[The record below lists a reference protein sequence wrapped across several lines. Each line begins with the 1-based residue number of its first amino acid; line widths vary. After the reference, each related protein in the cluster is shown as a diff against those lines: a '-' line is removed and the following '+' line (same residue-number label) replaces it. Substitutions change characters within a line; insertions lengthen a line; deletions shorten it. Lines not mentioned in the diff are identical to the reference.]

1 MAQKAWLGNKVRR
14 LRRDQGLAQVEMA
27 RRLGISPSYLN
38 LIEHNQR
45 PLTLPLLLK
54 LGQEFNVDLR
64 SFSDNEDARLMA
76 ELTEL
81 LGEQVF
87 REHDIGRED
96 LKQLVATSPSACHAL
111 LSLFRGYR
119 SAREDVRALAE
130 RVSEDT
136 YLATSMHELRQLLAT
151 IRSFSEIL
159 HDYADLDDAQRQQIH
174 EILVTESEKV
184 TTHLDQMRLLKPDN
198 ELKAPDG
205 AASGMQEINDFIHDQ
220 RNHFPTLEEA
230 AERIW
235 RDQHL
240 TAESLAFQIPA
251 LLFDLHGISV
261 EVKAGAETDR
271 GLAHFDEQARSLR
284 LSPLLPAASRGFQA
298 ARHLGG
304 LACETEI
311 EAILDDSRL
320 KDPELRLLAAGL
332 LARYFAGALLMPYG
346 DLLSAARASR
356 YDLDLLSQQFQAS
369 FEQVCHRLT
378 TLQRP
383 GAEAIPFH
391 FLRVDIAGNISKR
404 YSASG
409 FPIPQYGNACPRWNV
424 HTAFLTP
431 GRIDAK
437 VMTLPDG
444 SSYFMIARSVTKPA
458 GSYHE
463 PQTHYSIALGCE
475 TSRAREF
482 VYSDGL
488 DLDNPDVAVPVGITC
503 RLCERHNCPQRAFPP
518 VLQSLASESLRI
530 SDKQSAARN

>member
-1 MAQKAWLGNKVRR
+1 MAQKAWLGTKVRR

-27 RRLGISPSYLN
+27 ERLGISPSYLN

-54 LGQEFNVDLR
+54 LGQQFNVDLR
-64 SFSDNEDARLMA
+64 SFSDNEDARLLA

-81 LGEQVF
+81 LGEPLF

-96 LKQLVATSPSACHAL
+96 LKQLVATSPGACHAV

-119 SAREDVRALAE
+119 RAREDVRALAE
-130 RVSEDT
+130 RVTDDT

-159 HDYADLDDAQRQQIH
+159 HDYADLDDAQRRQIH

-184 TTHLDQMRLLKPDN
+184 TAHLDQMRLLKPDV
-198 ELKAPDG
+198 ELAAPDG
-205 AASGMQEINDFIHDQ
+205 AASGMQEINDFLHDQ
-220 RNHFPTLEEA
+220 RNHFPVLEEA
-230 AERIW
+230 AERMW
-235 RDQHL
+235 RDQRL
-240 TAESLAFQIPA
+240 AADSLAFQVRA
-251 LLFDLHGISV
+251 MLLDLHGVSV
-261 EVKAGAETDR
+261 EVASGDDMDQ
-271 GLAHFDEQARSLR
+271 GLVHFDEPARRLR
-284 LSPLLPAASRGFQA
+284 LSPLLPAASRSFQA
-298 ARHLGG
+298 ARCLGAC
-304 LACETEI
+304 ACEPEI

-320 KDPELRLLAAGL
+320 NDPELRMLASGL
-332 LARYFAGALLMPYG
+332 LARYFAGALLMPY
-346 DLLSAARASR
+346 DALLSAARACR
-356 YDLDLLSQQFQAS
+356 YDLDMLSRQFQAS
-369 FEQVCHRLT
+369 FEQICHRLT

-383 GAEAIPFH
+383 GAEAIPLH

-437 VMTLPDG
+437 MMTLPDG
-444 SSYFMIARSVTKPA
+444 SSYFTVARSVTKPA
-458 GSYHE
+458 GSYHQ

-475 TSRAREF
+475 ISRAREI

-488 DLDNPDVAVPVGITC
+488 DLGNPDVAVPVGITC
-503 RLCERHNCPQRAFPP
+503 RLCERLHCPQRAFPP
-518 VLQSLASESLRI
+518 VLQSLVSESLKI
-530 SDKQSAARN
+530 SDQQDAVRK

>member
-1 MAQKAWLGNKVRR
+1 MAQKAWLGSKVRR
-14 LRRDQGLAQVEMA
+14 LRRDQGMAQVEMA
-27 RRLGISPSYLN
+27 KRLGISPSYLN

-54 LGQEFNVDLR
+54 LGQQFNVDLR
-64 SFSDNEDARLMA
+64 SFSDNEDARLLA

-81 LGEQVF
+81 LGEPLF
-87 REHDIGRED
+87 REHDLGRDD
-96 LKQLVATSPSACHAL
+96 LKQLVATSPSACHAM

-119 SAREDVRALAE
+119 RAREDVRALAE
-130 RVSEDT
+130 RVSDDT

-159 HDYADLDDAQRQQIH
+159 HDYADLDDAQRRQIH

-184 TTHLDQMRLLKPDN
+184 TAHLDQMRLLKPDDA
-198 ELKAPDG
+198 LKAADG
-205 AASGMQEINDFIHDQ
+205 AASGMQEINDFLHDQ
-220 RNHFPTLEEA
+220 RNHFPTLEQA
-230 AERIW
+230 AERVW
-235 RDQHL
+235 GDQGL
-240 TAESLAFQIPA
+240 TAEGLALQIPA
-251 LLFDLHGISV
+251 VLSERHGVNV
-261 EVKAGAETDR
+261 EVSTGDESDS
-271 GLAHFDEQARSLR
+271 GLVQFDEAAGVLR
-284 LSPLLPAASRGFQA
+284 LSPLLPATSRTFQA
-298 ARHLGG
+298 ARYLGA
-304 LACETEI
+304 LACQTEI
-311 EAILDDSRL
+311 GAILDESRL
-320 KDPELRLLAAGL
+320 KDPELRVLASGL
-332 LARYFAGALLMPYG
+332 LARYFAGALLMPYAAM
-346 DLLSAARASR
+346 LSAAQATR
-356 YDLDLLSQQFQAS
+356 YDLELLSQQFQAS

-378 TLQRP
+378 SLQRP

-409 FPIPQYGNACPRWNV
+409 LPIPQYGNSCPRWNV

-444 SSYFMIARSVTKPA
+444 SSYFTIARSLTKPA

-475 TSRAREF
+475 ISRAREI

-488 DLDNPDVAVPVGITC
+488 DLDNPDAALPVGVTC
-503 RLCERHNCPQRAFPP
+503 RLCERQNCLQRAFPP
-518 VLQSLASESLRI
+518 VLQSLVSESLRI
-530 SDKQSAARN
+530 SDRQSAARN

>member
-64 SFSDNEDARLMA
+64 SFSDNEDARLLA

-81 LGEQVF
+81 LGEPLF
-87 REHDIGRED
+87 REHDLGRED
-96 LKQLVATSPSACHAL
+96 MKHLVATSPSACHAML
-111 LSLFRGYR
+111 GLFRGYR
-119 SAREDVRALAE
+119 RAREDVRALAE
-130 RVSEDT
+130 RVSDDT

-159 HDYADLDDAQRQQIH
+159 HDYADLDDARRQQIH

-184 TTHLDQMRLLKPDN
+184 TAHLDQMRLLKPDEN
-198 ELKAPDG
+198 LKAPDG

-230 AERIW
+230 AERMW
-235 RDQHL
+235 RDHRL
-240 TAESLAFQIPA
+240 RAETLAFQIPA
-251 LLFDLHGISV
+251 LLADLHGVQV
-261 EVKAGAETDR
+261 EVSAGDEADG
-271 GLAHFDEQARSLR
+271 GLVHFDQQAGRLR
-284 LSPLLPAASRGFQA
+284 LSPLLPVASRNFRA
-298 ARHLGG
+298 ARHLGSLVCG
-304 LACETEI
+304 DEI
-311 EAILDDSRL
+311 DAIVDESRL
-320 KDPELRLLAAGL
+320 KDPELRVLASGL

-346 DLLSAARASR
+346 ALLSAARASR
-356 YDLDLLSQQFQAS
+356 YDLDLLANEFQAS

-409 FPIPQYGNACPRWNV
+409 LPIPQYGNACPRWNV

-431 GRIDAK
+431 GRLDAK

-444 SSYFMIARSVTKPA
+444 SSFFSIARSVTKPA

-463 PQTHYSIALGCE
+463 PQTHFSIALGCE
-475 TSRAREF
+475 IARAGEI

-488 DLDNPDVAVPVGITC
+488 DLENPDVAVPVGITC
-503 RLCERHNCPQRAFPP
+503 RLCERENCPQRAFPP
-518 VLQSLASESLRI
+518 ALQSLVSESLRM
-530 SDKQSAARN
+530 SDQRGTVRN

>member
-64 SFSDNEDARLMA
+64 SFSDNDDARLLG

-81 LGEQVF
+81 LGEPLF
-87 REHDIGRED
+87 REHDLGRED
-96 LKQLVATSPSACHAL
+96 IKQLVATSPSACHAML
-111 LSLFRGYR
+111 GLFRGYR
-119 SAREDVRALAE
+119 RAREDVRALAE
-130 RVSEDT
+130 RVSDDT

-159 HDYADLDDAQRQQIH
+159 HDYADLDDARRQQIH

-184 TTHLDQMRLLKPDN
+184 TAHLDQMRLLKPDE

-205 AASGMQEINDFIHDQ
+205 ATSGMQEINDFIHDQ

-230 AERIW
+230 AERMW
-235 RDQHL
+235 RDHRLQ
-240 TAESLAFQIPA
+240 AESLAFQIPA
-251 LLFDLHGISV
+251 LLADPHGVSV
-261 EVKAGAETDR
+261 EVSAGEDADGT
-271 GLAHFDEQARSLR
+271 LVHFDQQAGRLR
-284 LSPLLPAASRGFQA
+284 LSPLLPAASRSFQA
-298 ARHLGG
+298 ARHLGS
-304 LACETEI
+304 LACQAEI
-311 EAILDDSRL
+311 DAIVDESRL
-320 KDPELRLLAAGL
+320 KDPELRVLASGL
-332 LARYFAGALLMPYG
+332 LARYFAGALLLPYG
-346 DLLSAARASR
+346 ALLSAARANR
-356 YDLDLLSQQFQAS
+356 YDLDLLANRFQAS

-409 FPIPQYGNACPRWNV
+409 LPIPQYGNACPRWNV

-431 GRIDAK
+431 GRLDAK

-444 SSYFMIARSVTKPA
+444 SSFFSIARSVTKPA

-463 PQTHYSIALGCE
+463 PQTHFSIGLGCE
-475 TSRAREF
+475 IARAGEI

-488 DLDNPDVAVPVGITC
+488 DLENPDLAVPVGITC
-503 RLCERHNCPQRAFPP
+503 RLCERENCPQRAFPP
-518 VLQSLASESLRI
+518 ALQSLVSESLRI
-530 SDKQSAARN
+530 SDQRGAARN

>member
-81 LGEQVF
+81 LGEPLF
-87 REHDIGRED
+87 REHDVGRED

-130 RVSEDT
+130 RVSDDT

-174 EILVTESEKV
+174 KILVTESEKV
-184 TTHLDQMRLLKPDN
+184 TSHLDQMRLLKPDD
-198 ELKAPDG
+198 ELKAPDA
-205 AASGMQEINDFIHDQ
+205 AASAMQEINDFLHDQ
-220 RNHFPTLEEA
+220 RNHFPAIEDA
-230 AERIW
+230 AQRVW
-235 RDQHL
+235 RDHAL
-240 TAESLAFQIPA
+240 AVESLAFQVPA
-251 LLFDLHGISV
+251 LLNELHGITV
-261 EVKAGAETDR
+261 EVDGGAEADSR
-271 GLAHFDEQARSLR
+271 LVQFDEPARRLR
-284 LSPLLPAASRGFQA
+284 LSPLLPAASRNFQA
-298 ARHLGG
+298 ARQLGA
-304 LACETEI
+304 LVCEAEI
-311 EAILDDSRL
+311 AAILDGSRL
-320 KDPELRLLAAGL
+320 KDPELRMLASGL

-346 DLLSAARASR
+346 TLLSAARAGR
-356 YDLDLLSQQFQAS
+356 YDLDLLSQQFQVS

-424 HTAFLTP
+424 HTAFLSP

-444 SSYFMIARSVTKPA
+444 SSYFTIARSVTKPA

-475 TSRAREF
+475 TSRAGEI

-488 DLDNPDVAVPVGITC
+488 DLNNPAVAVPVGITC

-518 VLQSLASESLRI
+518 VLQSLATESLRI
-530 SDKQSAARN
+530 SDQQSAARN

>member
-81 LGEQVF
+81 LGEPLF
-87 REHDIGRED
+87 REHDVGRED

-130 RVSEDT
+130 RVSDDT

-174 EILVTESEKV
+174 KILVTESEKV
-184 TTHLDQMRLLKPDN
+184 TSHLDQMRLLKPDD
-198 ELKAPDG
+198 ELKAPDA
-205 AASGMQEINDFIHDQ
+205 AASAMQEINDFLHDQ
-220 RNHFPTLEEA
+220 RNHFPAIEDA
-230 AERIW
+230 AQRVW
-235 RDQHL
+235 RDHAL
-240 TAESLAFQIPA
+240 AVESLAFQVPA
-251 LLFDLHGISV
+251 LLNELHGITV
-261 EVKAGAETDR
+261 EVDGGAEADSR
-271 GLAHFDEQARSLR
+271 LVQFDEPARRLR
-284 LSPLLPAASRGFQA
+284 LSPLLPAASRNFQA
-298 ARHLGG
+298 ARQLGA
-304 LACETEI
+304 LACEAEI
-311 EAILDDSRL
+311 AAILDGSRL
-320 KDPELRLLAAGL
+320 KDPELRMLAAGL

-346 DLLSAARASR
+346 AVLSAARACR
-356 YDLDLLSQQFQAS
+356 YDLDLLSQQFQVS

-391 FLRVDIAGNISKR
+391 FQRVRLPHPPVRQCLSALERPHRLPLAGAHRCQGDDPARRQQLFHDRAERNQAGRELPRAADPLQHRSGLRD
-404 YSASG
+404 
-409 FPIPQYGNACPRWNV
+409 
-424 HTAFLTP
+424 LP
-431 GRIDAK
+431 GRRDRLQRRPRSQQSRGRRAGRHH
-437 VMTLPDG
+437 LPTVRAPQLPTAG
-444 SSYFMIARSVTKPA
+444 LPA
-458 GSYHE
+458 GPAE
-463 PQTHYSIALGCE
+463 PGFGIPAHFGPAKRRPQLGPND
-475 TSRAREF
+475 R
-482 VYSDGL
+482 L
-488 DLDNPDVAVPVGITC
+488 D
-503 RLCERHNCPQRAFPP
+503 
-518 VLQSLASESLRI
+518 
-530 SDKQSAARN
+530 

>member
-64 SFSDNEDARLMA
+64 SFSDNEDARLLA
-76 ELTEL
+76 ELSEL
-81 LGEQVF
+81 LGEPLF

-111 LSLFRGYR
+111 LGLFRGYR

-130 RVSEDT
+130 RVSDDT

-184 TTHLDQMRLLKPDN
+184 TTHLDQMRLLKPDD
-198 ELKAPDG
+198 ELKPPDG
-205 AASGMQEINDFIHDQ
+205 AAGGMQELNDFLHDQ

-230 AERIW
+230 AERLW
-235 RDQHL
+235 RDHDL
-240 TAESLAFQIPA
+240 AAETLAVRVPA
-251 LLFDLHGISV
+251 LLAELHGVGV
-261 EVKAGAETDR
+261 EVNGEAGPEHHLAE
-271 GLAHFDEQARSLR
+271 FDEPARALR
-284 LSPLLPAASRGFQA
+284 LSPLLPPASRSFQA
-298 ARHLGG
+298 ARQLGA
-304 LACETEI
+304 LACEAEI
-311 EAILDDSRL
+311 EAILEDSRL
-320 KDPELRLLAAGL
+320 KDPELRALAAGL
-332 LARYFAGALLMPYG
+332 LTRYFAGALLMPYG
-346 DLLSAARASR
+346 DCLLAARASR
-356 YDLDLLSQQFQAS
+356 YDLELLAQRFQTS

-437 VMTLPDG
+437 LLTLPDG
-444 SSYFMIARSVTKPA
+444 SSYFMIARSLTKPT
-458 GSYHE
+458 GGFHT

-475 TSRAREF
+475 ASRAREI

-488 DLDNPDVAVPVGITC
+488 HLDNPEVAVPVGVTC
-503 RLCERHNCPQRAFPP
+503 RLCERHNCAQRAFPP

-530 SDKQSAARN
+530 SDKQSPAPN

>member
-76 ELTEL
+76 ELSEL
-81 LGEQVF
+81 LGEPLF
-87 REHDIGRED
+87 LEHGVGRED

-111 LSLFRGYR
+111 LGLFRGYR

-130 RVSEDT
+130 RISDDT

-174 EILVTESEKV
+174 EILVAESEKV
-184 TTHLDQMRLLKPDN
+184 TTHLDQMRLLQPDDD
-198 ELKAPDG
+198 LKAPDG
-205 AASGMQEINDFIHDQ
+205 AAGGMQEINDFIHDQ
-220 RNHFPTLEEA
+220 RNHFPPLEEV

-235 RDQHL
+235 RDHRFS
-240 TAESLAFQIPA
+240 AESLAYQIPA
-251 LLFDLHGISV
+251 LLTDLHGVGV
-261 EVKAGAETDR
+261 EVNAGAETDR
-271 GLAHFDEQARSLR
+271 GLAHFDEQARCLR
-284 LSPLLPAASRGFQA
+284 LSPLLPAASRSFQA
-298 ARHLGG
+298 ARHLGA
-304 LACETEI
+304 LACKSEI
-311 EAILDDSRL
+311 DAILDESRL
-320 KDPELRLLAAGL
+320 KDPELRLLASGL
-332 LARYFAGALLMPYG
+332 LARYFAGALLMPYA

-356 YDLDLLSQQFQAS
+356 YDLVLLSQQFQAS

-431 GRIDAK
+431 GRLDAK
-437 VMTLPDG
+437 VMILPDG
-444 SSYFMIARSVTKPA
+444 SSYFMVARSLTKPA

-475 TSRAREF
+475 VSRAREI

-488 DLDNPDVAVPVGITC
+488 DLDNADVAVPVGITC
-503 RLCERHNCPQRAFPP
+503 RLCERRNCPQRAFPP
-518 VLQSLASESLRI
+518 VLQSLASESLRV

>member
-27 RRLGISPSYLN
+27 KRLGISPSYLN

-54 LGQEFNVDLR
+54 LGQQFSVDLR
-64 SFSDNEDARLMA
+64 SFSDNEDARLLA

-81 LGEQVF
+81 LGEPLF
-87 REHDIGRED
+87 REHDLGRDD
-96 LKQLVATSPSACHAL
+96 LKQLVATSPSACHAI

-119 SAREDVRALAE
+119 RAREDVRALAE
-130 RVSEDT
+130 RVSDDT

-159 HDYADLDDAQRQQIH
+159 HDYADLDDAQRRQIH

-184 TTHLDQMRLLKPDN
+184 TAHLDQMRRLKPDDG
-198 ELKAPDG
+198 LKASDG
-205 AASGMQEINDFIHDQ
+205 AASGMQEINDFLHDQ
-220 RNHFPTLEEA
+220 RNHFPALEDA
-230 AERIW
+230 AERVW
-235 RDQHL
+235 RDQRL
-240 TAESLAFQIPA
+240 TAQGLAFQIPA
-251 LLFDLHGISV
+251 VLSEQHGVSV
-261 EVKAGAETDR
+261 ELHAGQEADH
-271 GLAHFDEQARSLR
+271 GLVHFDEPARALH
-284 LSPLLPAASRGFQA
+284 LSPLLPAASRTFQA
-298 ARHLGG
+298 ARFLGS

-320 KDPELRLLAAGL
+320 KDPELRALASGL

-346 DLLSAARASR
+346 DLLSAARATR
-356 YDLDLLSQQFQAS
+356 YDLDVLSQQFQAS

-378 TLQRP
+378 TLQRS
-383 GAEAIPFH
+383 GAEAIAFH

-409 FPIPQYGNACPRWNV
+409 LPIPQYGNACPRWNV

-444 SSYFMIARSVTKPA
+444 SSYFTIARSITKPA

-463 PQTHYSIALGCE
+463 PKTHYSIALGCE
-475 TSRAREF
+475 ISRAREI

-488 DLDNPDVAVPVGITC
+488 DLVSPDMAVPVGVTC
-503 RLCERHNCPQRAFPP
+503 RLCERQNCPQRAFPP
-518 VLQSLASESLRI
+518 VLQSLVSESLRI
-530 SDKQSAARN
+530 SDRENAVRN

>member
-64 SFSDNEDARLMA
+64 SFSDNEDARLLA
-76 ELTEL
+76 ELNEL
-81 LGEQVF
+81 LGEPLF
-87 REHDIGRED
+87 REHDLGRED
-96 LKQLVATSPSACHAL
+96 IKQLVATSPSACHAML
-111 LSLFRGYR
+111 GLFRGYR
-119 SAREDVRALAE
+119 RAREDARALAE
-130 RVSEDT
+130 RVSDDT

-184 TTHLDQMRLLKPDN
+184 TTHLDQMRLLKPDD
-198 ELKAPDG
+198 ELTAPDG
-205 AASGMQEINDFIHDQ
+205 AAGGMQEINDFIHDQ
-220 RNHFPTLEEA
+220 RNHFPALEEA
-230 AERIW
+230 AERVW
-235 RDQHL
+235 RDHRL
-240 TAESLAFQIPA
+240 SADGLAFQIPA
-251 LLFDLHGISV
+251 LLSELHGVSV
-261 EVKAGAETDR
+261 EVNAGAETDR
-271 GLAHFDEQARSLR
+271 GLAHFDEQARCLR
-284 LSPLLPAASRGFQA
+284 LSPLLPAASRSFRV
-298 ARHLGG
+298 ARHLGS
-304 LACETEI
+304 LACESEI
-311 EAILDDSRL
+311 EAILNDSRL
-320 KDPELRLLAAGL
+320 KDPELRVLVSGL

-346 DLLSAARASR
+346 ALLSAARATR
-356 YDLDLLSQQFQAS
+356 YDLEVLSQQFQTS

-383 GAEAIPFH
+383 GAESIPFH
-391 FLRVDIAGNISKR
+391 FLRVDIAGNLSKR

-437 VMTLPDG
+437 VMTFLDG

-463 PQTHYSIALGCE
+463 PQTHYSIGLGCE
-475 TSRAREF
+475 ISRAREI

-503 RLCERHNCPQRAFPP
+503 RLCERRNCPQRAFPP
-518 VLQSLASESLRI
+518 VLHTLASESLRI